1 MKEKSTSRIL
11 IYTMVA
17 IVVIATYITVNSYYT
32 QVAIYQEKELFKLDC
47 IANAVAYK
55 ISGDE
60 HSRLINQ
67 FPSSQEYNQ
76 VMADSFYKEIHGQMT
91 MAKVMT
97 KVPSEMFTVVKQ
109 PGAEKYYQAISTDDH
124 AWLLELNHGTDA
136 LDTMYSKGGMI
147 GLYEAPD
154 GYRLGA
160 ISPVRNSQGET
171 VGVLAVEETFDSFIS
186 KAKDQIYFN
195 ILISLAFI
203 LVIGVLMFFSV
214 KSILKRLDRL
224 NKEKQEVENMRK
236 ELVANVSHD
245 LRTPLASIH
254 GYIETLLMK
263 KDSLDASTQEKYLN
277 TTLQSTE
284 KLKQLVD
291 ELFELSKIESR
302 ERKLNIESFSIKEL
316 AFDVMS
322 HLNVTAQENGVTLN
336 VDANGDVPAVR
347 ADLALIDRTLQNLVS
362 NGIKYCSSGDKV
374 TIRLRREGQKVVV
387 TVADTGAGISADELP
402 HVFNRFFK
410 GKSSKPG
417 TGLGLAI
424 VKSIMD
430 LHGTTCKVQSKEG
443 EGTEFSFALDI

>member
-60 HSRLINQ
+60 HSRLISQ
-67 FPSSQEYNQ
+67 FPSAQEYNQ
-76 VMADSFYKEIHGQMT
+76 VMADSVYKVIHGQMT

-97 KVPSEMFTVVKQ
+97 KVPSEMFTVVKA
-109 PGAEKYYQAISTDDH
+109 PEAEKYYQAISTEDH
-124 AWLLELNHGTDA
+124 AWLLELNHGTKA

-171 VGVLAVEETFDSFIS
+171 VGVLAVEETFDSFIN

-195 ILISLAFI
+195 ILLSLAFI

-263 KDSLDASTQEKYLN
+263 KDSLDATTQEKYLN

-322 HLNVTAQENGVTLN
+322 HFNVTAQENGVELHVN
-336 VDANGDVPAVR
+336 AEGEVPAVK
-347 ADLALIDRTLQNLVS
+347 ADLALIDRALQNLVS
-362 NGIKYCSSGDKV
+362 NGIKYCSKGDKV
-374 TIRLRREGQKVVV
+374 TIRLHRAGQKMLV
-387 TVADTGAGISADELP
+387 TVSDTGSGISADELP

-410 GKSSKPG
+410 GKTSKPG

-424 VKSIMD
+424 VKSIME